1 MTTMNDDEN
10 PVDLEQFKRRKL
22 TAAQEQLRDTMWQ
35 ELCALWARSAEE
47 ARTWPDNPKGKPL
60 SGNALF
66 IVLQLQLIWLA
77 QSQGADNDLMVD
89 YLLAYALDACKPKG
103 RQRDLI
109 ERALRLSLRAD
120 KVREATS

>member
-1 MTTMNDDEN
+1 MNDDEK
-10 PVDLEQFKRRKL
+10 PVDLEQFKQGKL

-35 ELCALWARSAEE
+35 ELCALWERSAEE

-66 IVLQLQLIWLA
+66 IVLSRQLIWLA
-77 QSQGADNDLMVD
+77 QAQGADSDLMVD
-89 YLLAYALDACKPKG
+89 YLLAYALDECKPKG

-109 ERALRLSLRAD
+109 ERALSLSLRDD
-120 KVREATS
+120 KAREATP